1 MDFGMLVGYFIGS
14 SSVAEAE
21 EEDSV
26 EPVDSV
32 VPDDAAES
40 EVPGVLVVLFEALLE
55 QPQINTA
62 TMQNTRTKQSKRFI
76 INSPYIEWIYV

>member
-32 VPDDAAES
+32 VPDAAAES
-40 EVPGVLVVLFEALLE
+40 EVLVVLFEALLE

-62 TMQNTRTKQSKRFI
+62 TMQNTRTNKVNVS
-76 INSPYIEWIYV
+76 